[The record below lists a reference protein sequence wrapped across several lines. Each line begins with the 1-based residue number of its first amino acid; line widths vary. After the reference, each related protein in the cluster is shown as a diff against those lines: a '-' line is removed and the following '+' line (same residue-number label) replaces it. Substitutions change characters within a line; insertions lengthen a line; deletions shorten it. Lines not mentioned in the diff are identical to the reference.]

1 MFLFERL
8 VGVGTFTLILFFV
21 CFLISVCKSNKG
33 VTFVLFF
40 YTIVLSIMG
49 FFYVPYKT
57 ADLYRI
63 YEYLDYFRTFSFE
76 AFLDRYQGSSTL
88 AAHVYYWLIS
98 KTGEN
103 RLLPAITAFICY
115 SCIFYIVGKTA
126 QKYNISKKNIAL
138 SVFFIMSV
146 GFYLG
151 MISGIRSTLAICLIA
166 YCFFR
171 ETVEKK
177 FRVYHILLY
186 VLAALIHN
194 FAVVIIIIRLTIPF
208 FVKSVK
214 PWKKVA
220 YAVFVFILSIF
231 MVRNV
236 SDLLQGVFEKA
247 TEYITGSLYSY
258 GWGYLINA
266 IIIFTVVYFLMNLP
280 KFSNGANGNLKETKV
295 FSIALVIIA
304 IVFFFEYSIF
314 ARTSNV
320 LLPIIS
326 MPCLM
331 VSLEKSKN
339 PRAYTTGLILS
350 MVIMILSFARGS
362 MCSYKFFVL

>member
-1 MFLFERL
+1 MFLIERL
-8 VGVGTFTLILFFV
+8 VGVGTFTIILLFV
-21 CFLISVCKSNKG
+21 CFLISICKSNRG
-33 VTFVLFF
+33 VRFVLFL

-49 FFYVPYKT
+49 FFYVPYVT

-63 YEYLDYFRTFSFE
+63 YGFLDLFKTFDFN
-76 AFLDRYQGSSTL
+76 ALWDRYQDSSSPI
-88 AAHVYYWLIS
+88 AYIYYWLVS

-103 RLLPAITAFICY
+103 RLLPAITAFVCF
-115 SCIFYIVGKTA
+115 SCIFYIIGKTA
-126 QKYNISKKNIAL
+126 KIYDISRKNTAL

-177 FRVYHILLY
+177 FRIYHIFIY
-186 VLAALIHN
+186 VFAALIHN

-208 FVKSVK
+208 FVRSTK

-220 YAVFVFILSIF
+220 YTVFLCILSIF
-231 MVRNV
+231 IVRNV
-236 SDLLQGVFEKA
+236 SELLGSVFEKA
-247 TEYITGSLYSY
+247 KEYITGNLYSY
-258 GWGYLINA
+258 GWGYLINS
-266 IIIFTVVYFLMNLP
+266 IIIFTAIYFLKNLP
-280 KFSNGANGNLKETKV
+280 KLINSENGNLKQTKI
-295 FSIALVIIA
+295 FSIVLIIIALV
-304 IVFFFEYSIF
+304 FCFEYSIF

-320 LLPIIS
+320 LLPIVSI
-326 MPCLM
+326 PCLM

-339 PRAYTTGLILS
+339 LRVFNTVLILS
-350 MVIMILSFARGS
+350 MVIMILSFTRGS